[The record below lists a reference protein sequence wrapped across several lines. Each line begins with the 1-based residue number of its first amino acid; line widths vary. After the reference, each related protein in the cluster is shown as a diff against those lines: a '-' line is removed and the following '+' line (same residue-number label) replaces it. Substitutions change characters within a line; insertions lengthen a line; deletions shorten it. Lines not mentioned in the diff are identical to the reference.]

1 MAIQSFLSERLQQV
15 VVDGCCSSPC
25 KVFSGVPQ
33 GSVLG
38 PVLFLLYIN
47 DIAEGI
53 CSHIKLFAD
62 DCLIYRIIQSP
73 SDQHTLQQGLNTLV
87 NWAEK
92 WQMKF
97 NIAKCKIMQMTNRH
111 NKLPF
116 TYTMYDSHHRA
127 T

>member
-1 MAIQSFLSERLQQV
+1 MV
-15 VVDGCCSSPC
+15 VVHPHVRYFQEFHKAQSLALCYFCYNY
-25 KVFSGVPQ
+25 V
-33 GSVLG
+33 
-38 PVLFLLYIN
+38 N

-53 CSHIKLFAD
+53 CSHIKLFAN

-73 SDQHTLQQGLNTLV
+73 SDQHTLQQDLNTFV

-97 NIAKCKIMQMTNRH
+97 NTAKCKIMQMTNCH

-116 TYTMYDSHHRA
+116 MYNV
-127 T
+127 